1 MVMAENKVEE
11 VYNDV
16 NVDTDDQEEGGVEGN

>member
-16 NVDTDDQEEGGVEGN
+16 NVDTDDQEEGGVKGN